1 MRRLFGP
8 ALVALVVAGG
18 AAAQIA
24 AERAPPPPPRP
35 ERSPAQAG
43 GSEGASAGAAVA
55 EPAPVEIPDRP
66 GAMLRGLDKF
76 TGVAEDFFA
85 PLDET
90 TAFGRLEITLRACRL
105 DDEGEAAAWLYIA
118 DPKQGPAPSFAGWM
132 FAESPALSALDHPRY
147 DVWVAACSTSS
158 ADAE

>member
-1 MRRLFGP
+1 MTKRLRSA
-8 ALVALVVAGG
+8 ALVLVIASG

-24 AERAPPPPPRP
+24 AERAPLPPPRP
-35 ERSPAQAG
+35 DRAPSSAL
-43 GSEGASAGAAVA
+43 GSESEAGS
-55 EPAPVEIPDRP
+55 EPAPVETPDRP
-66 GAMLRGLDKF
+66 GAVLRGLDKF
-76 TGVAEDFFA
+76 TGVAEVFFA

-90 TAFGRLEITLRACRL
+90 TSFGRLEITLRACRL
-105 DDEGEAAAWLYIA
+105 DDEGEAAAWLFIA